1 MSLSIMP
8 GFMYAGGEMI
18 ERQNDSSDRVV
29 MGITTFSDAEK
40 ARQFG
45 TQLVDS
51 QLVAC
56 VNLLP
61 GVESI
66 YRWKGDVEIEGEC
79 VMLMKTTASGVEA
92 LEKYIQKHHPYEEP
106 EFLVVP
112 VEAGSAGYLGW
123 VRDNTGS

>member
-1 MSLSIMP
+1 M
-8 GFMYAGGEMI
+8 
-18 ERQNDSSDRVV
+18 V
-29 MGITTFSDAEK
+29 ITTFSDAEK

-45 TQLVDS
+45 TRLVDA

-79 VMLMKTTASGVEA
+79 IMLMKTTVSKVEM
-92 LEKYIQKHHPYEEP
+92 LEGYVQKHHPYEEP
-106 EFLVVP
+106 EFLVLP
-112 VEAGSAGYLGW
+112 IEAGSSGYLNW
-123 VRDNTGS
+123 VRHTTGS

>member
-8 GFMYAGGEMI
+8 GFMYAAGEMI
-18 ERQNDSSDRVV
+18 ERQNDSPDRVV
-29 MGITTFSDAEK
+29 IGVTTFSDAEK

-45 TQLVDS
+45 TQLVEA

-66 YRWKGDVEIEGEC
+66 YRWKGDVEVEGEC
-79 VMLMKTTASGVEA
+79 VMLMKMTASCVEG
-92 LEKYIQKHHPYEEP
+92 LEKYLQKHHPYEQP
-106 EFLVVP
+106 EFLVLS
-112 VEAGSAGYLGW
+112 VEAGSTGYLGW
-123 VRDNTGS
+123 VRENTRS

>member
-1 MSLSIMP
+1 
-8 GFMYAGGEMI
+8 MI
-18 ERQNDSSDRVV
+18 ERQNDSPERVV
-29 MGITTFSDAEK
+29 LVMTTFAEAEK

-56 VNLLP
+56 VNLIP

-79 VMLMKTTASGVEA
+79 LMLMKTVDPRLEA
-92 LEKYIQKHHPYEEP
+92 LEEFVQKNHPYEEP
-106 EFLVVP
+106 EFLVLAA
-112 VEAGSAGYLGW
+112 EAGSAGYLGW
-123 VRDNTGS
+123 VRDTVGE

>member
-1 MSLSIMP
+1 
-8 GFMYAGGEMI
+8 MYTVDEMI
-18 ERQNDSSDRVV
+18 ERQNDSKERVV
-29 MGITTFSDAEK
+29 MGLTTFTDAEK

-45 TQLVDS
+45 TRLLNA

-79 VMLMKTTASGVEA
+79 VMLMKTTASGIEA
-92 LEKYIQKHHPYEEP
+92 LETYIQENHPYEEP

-112 VEAGSAGYLGW
+112 VEAGSSGYLGW
-123 VRDNTGS
+123 VRENIRS